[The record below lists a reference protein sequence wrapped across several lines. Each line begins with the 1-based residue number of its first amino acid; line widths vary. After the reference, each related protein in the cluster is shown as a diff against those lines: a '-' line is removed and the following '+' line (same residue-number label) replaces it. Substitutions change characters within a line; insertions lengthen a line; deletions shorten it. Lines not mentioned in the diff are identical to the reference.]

1 MITNRIRLENTI
13 YKILLE
19 TESIEYT
26 QTKRDN
32 LTRNQRIALA
42 NFSKRT
48 DIVINKAD
56 KVSIDIVLKN
66 NASIRPIVSGCSG
79 PTEKISAFLDHHL
92 KPLISPIAFIH

>member
-1 MITNRIRLENTI
+1 MVTNHIRLENTI

-26 QTKRDN
+26 QTKKDN
-32 LTRNQRIALA
+32 LARNQRIALA

-56 KVSIDIVLKN
+56 KVSTIVVQD
-66 NASIRPIVSGCSG
+66 R
-79 PTEKISAFLDHHL
+79 EQ
-92 KPLISPIAFIH
+92 

>member
-1 MITNRIRLENTI
+1 MGGLSRAGHI

-26 QTKRDN
+26 QTKKSN

-48 DIVINKAD
+48 DILINKAD
-56 KVSIDIVLKN
+56 KKYSQTPLSWLSKT
-66 NASIRPIVSGCSG
+66 PI
-79 PTEKISAFLDHHL
+79 PKEQISE
-92 KPLISPIAFIH
+92 S

>member
-1 MITNRIRLENTI
+1 MVTNHIRLENTI

-26 QTKRDN
+26 QTIKDN

-56 KVSIDIVLKN
+56 KGSTIVVQD
-66 NASIRPIVSGCSG
+66 R
-79 PTEKISAFLDHHL
+79 EQ
-92 KPLISPIAFIH
+92 